1 MLTSLLISD
10 IVLIDRLG
18 LEFRDGLGVL
28 TGETGAG
35 KSILLDGLALA
46 LGARGDAGL
55 VRQDQER
62 GEVTAVFELP
72 DGHAARGLLSESGV
86 EPDDQIILRRIQ
98 NADGRTKAFINDQP
112 VSAQLLRDIGAH
124 LIEIHG
130 QHDERALV
138 NPATHRQLLDAFG
151 GLNNEVQTVTS
162 NWTTLRQAA
171 TALAE
176 HEANIAKAAE
186 NREYLTHVLDE
197 LEKLDPVPNEEDV
210 LAERRATM
218 MQAEKVVGD
227 LEDALGVVD
236 GDDAF
241 ANRLSAV
248 LRRIEKR
255 VDKAPGLLEAPV
267 SALDNVV
274 REIAEAQ
281 SALQAAIAA
290 CEFDPDQLE
299 RDEERLFALRAAA
312 RKHNVQVSDLPA
324 VREKLAGELATL
336 DAGEGHLNEL
346 RDALTTAQKVYDQTA
361 GALTKAREGAATAL
375 KASVEAELGPLKL
388 GQAKFN
394 VHFET
399 LEGGSEFGDERI
411 EFWVQTNPGTNPGPL
426 MKIAS
431 GGELSRFILAL
442 KVVVADKISAPTLI
456 FDEIDTA
463 IGGAVAD
470 AVGKRLARLAENVQ
484 VLAITHA
491 PQVAARAG
499 HHFRIAK
506 DVAGGERA
514 STQVEE
520 LDTGKRREEVA
531 RMLAGAEVT
540 DEARAAADQLLSG
553 AA

>member
-499 HHFRIAK
+499 HHYRIAK

>member
-346 RDALTTAQKVYDQTA
+346 RGALTTAQKAYDQTA